1 MTITRYNG
9 QVTFP
14 KDFYPNIL
22 ATDET
27 QRGRAATQCKLA
39 TDTHGIS
46 RNKARVVCR
55 MPQLSL
61 NFFRVLS
68 VRQGKFVRSRKR
80 KGACHVNCPLDIVA
94 ERACLGV
101 IQGAKPREAKVRA
114 ARIEPVSASLHQ
126 LKVASLPE
134 LLKPVTDQEATGICT
149 GRAFRGE
156 RGRRVSKDLTGTWE
170 TRRSALASATA
181 KGKT

>member
-1 MTITRYNG
+1 MIANSAFSLVFSPCPPCYLP
-9 QVTFP
+9 P
-14 KDFYPNIL
+14 KS
-22 ATDET
+22 A
-27 QRGRAATQCKLA
+27 RAAQIYFRSFFGHGTTRNRTEKIQGKLWHTTLA
-39 TDTHGIS
+39 
-46 RNKARVVCR
+46 
-55 MPQLSL
+55 L
-61 NFFRVLS
+61 FREIS

-80 KGACHVNCPLDIVA
+80 KGACHVNCPFDIVA

-156 RGRRVSKDLTGTWE
+156 RGRRVSKDLTGT
-170 TRRSALASATA
+170 TTVRLTLRVFDATSAVTMS
-181 KGKT
+181 